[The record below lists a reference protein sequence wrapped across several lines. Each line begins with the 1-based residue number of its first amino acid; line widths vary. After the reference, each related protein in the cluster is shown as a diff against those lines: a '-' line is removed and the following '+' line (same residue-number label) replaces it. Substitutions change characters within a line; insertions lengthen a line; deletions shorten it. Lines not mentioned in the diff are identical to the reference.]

1 MESRE
6 VKFKFDKTAVSTTP
20 SNPKFA
26 DEERRLSL
34 GAVLG
39 VGDKLLVPAP
49 DDRAHESEKG
59 MCFYWRSDWCGIRLP
74 FSKFVVEILRTLNVA
89 PAQLN
94 AVAWCHIN
102 SFEALFR
109 SHDKIFGN
117 LPDKIPT
124 LSLFLEFYEFARS
137 GSWIG
142 IRKQTDRFISIRKIE
157 DWSKGFF
164 FLPHSEVTPE
174 LLGNVNVRT
183 SWNDHVILPGRRY
196 LNMQER
202 RMQRLVEKLYE
213 DGILVY
219 SFMLFQIGIIF
230 GFY

>member
-6 VKFKFDKTAVSTTP
+6 VKFNFDKTTVFTTP

-34 GAVLG
+34 GAALG
-39 VGDKLLVPAP
+39 VGDKLLISSP
-49 DDRAHESEKG
+49 DDRAHHSEKG

-74 FSKFVVEILRTLNVA
+74 FSRFVVEILRTLNVA

-102 SFEALFR
+102 SFEALFQ
-109 SHDKIFGN
+109 SHDNYFGN
-117 LPDKIPT
+117 LPDKTPT

-137 GSWIG
+137 YSWIG
-142 IRKQTDRFISIRKIE
+142 IRKQTDYFVSISKIE

-174 LLGNVNVRT
+174 LLGNVNIRT
-183 SWNDHVILPGRRY
+183 SWNSKVTLPGRRY

-202 RMQRLVEKLYE
+202 RMRCLVEKLYE
-213 DGILVY
+213 DGILCVQ
-219 SFMLFQIGIIF
+219 FCVRLN
-230 GFY
+230 